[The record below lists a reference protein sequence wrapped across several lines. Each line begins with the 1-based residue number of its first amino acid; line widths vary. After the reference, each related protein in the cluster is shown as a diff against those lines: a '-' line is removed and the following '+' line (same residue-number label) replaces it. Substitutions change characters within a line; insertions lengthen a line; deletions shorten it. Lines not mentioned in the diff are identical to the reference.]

1 MRIQRYYKVFN
12 RKKKLNKNERYN
24 DITKNDIKRK

>member
-24 DITKNDIKRK
+24 EQQRTI